1 VARRERAKETG
12 LAPRGGRRAQTTEAA
27 LNWIFIVKCG
37 ECVWGRGVGDAGRNG
52 RYGKKNRLLRGIA
65 LVLFGEEEE
74 DTTAVTIR
82 KRLLTVG
89 IYLAYHFLPLPTPHE
104 LFLFFVPHLTT
115 QFI

>member
-1 VARRERAKETG
+1 MCVG
-12 LAPRGGRRAQTTEAA
+12 QGGGR
-27 LNWIFIVKCG
+27 C
-37 ECVWGRGVGDAGRNG
+37 
-52 RYGKKNRLLRGIA
+52 GKKWAIREEEEGEAFVLW
-65 LVLFGEEEE
+65 VLFGEEEE

-104 LFLFFVPHLTT
+104 LFLFFLPHLTT